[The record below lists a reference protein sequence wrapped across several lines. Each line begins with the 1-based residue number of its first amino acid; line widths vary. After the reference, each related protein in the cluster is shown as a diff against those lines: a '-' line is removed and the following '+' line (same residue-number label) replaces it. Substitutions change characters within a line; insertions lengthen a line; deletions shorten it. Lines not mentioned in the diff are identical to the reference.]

1 MSYICLHFYLIIKVS
16 KLHIRK
22 ILMFNYIQLI
32 RQHRNCQKLAYLS
45 DNILMLLLMIIYGD
59 TPIHHVAQKLSF
71 CPLWPS
77 ISYIT
82 KCSLFITPNEF
93 VNIQSTFITQN
104 VKKGSADLELAS
116 EGITNVTEYCKLLP
130 VALFPKH
137 QQLWYGVLGLS
148 L

>member
-1 MSYICLHFYLIIKVS
+1 MIFD
-16 KLHIRK
+16 
-22 ILMFNYIQLI
+22 
-32 RQHRNCQKLAYLS
+32 LS
-45 DNILMLLLMIIYGD
+45 RTNILMLLPMIIYGD
-59 TPIHHVAQKLSF
+59 TSIHHIAQKLSF

-77 ISYIT
+77 ISYIM

-130 VALFPKH
+130 VALFPK
-137 QQLWYGVLGLS
+137 QQQCGMVFWACPCSCRVHLVRWVNTITILEPKEIS
-148 L
+148 RESRKTWSS